1 MAKEKEKSNANI
13 AFVGEGK
20 PLVSINAQG
29 VSIKLPEDQ
38 SKPFYHER
46 AKFIIQNFPHLYK
59 PARPL
64 GDK

>member
-1 MAKEKEKSNANI
+1 MKKEKGSNI

-29 VSIKLPEDQ
+29 VSINLPEDQ

-46 AKFIIQNFPHLYK
+46 ARFIIQNFPHLYK
-59 PARPL
+59 PV
-64 GDK
+64 KEIK